1 MRIFTLL
8 TISFLLATTGA
19 KAEESSFIGKRFVD
33 VESEDTADN
42 THRLSEYAGKGKW
55 VLVDFWAS
63 WCGPCRAE
71 MPNVVAAYEKY
82 HDKGLEIVAY
92 SFDKSVS
99 AWAEAI
105 QSWGMPWIHLIG
117 HGEPGEVYDVQAIPD
132 NLLINPEGIIVARGL
147 RGPALEEFLSQVIKQ
162 DPAPVCDETG
172 CQITDLIKLEH
183 PVAPPVAWVNHF
195 KNGNEDVQ
203 RRGDVY
209 LEYYPA
215 TDSMY
220 VCVRADE
227 QYDFGVISV
236 QCLVPGKLVH
246 DGEKTG
252 FAYDDNV
259 QVVSLLNCDCQVKD
273 AEELLGLY
281 RKLFSVARIV
291 PVDSL
296 KELEI
301 TSRSKDEL
309 VVEGRY
315 QKNYTFRFQPAEI
328 YPSQQAIWERVKP
341 QRDEILA
348 ATNMDLDEFFGMFS
362 DMMF

>member
-1 MRIFTLL
+1 MKYSIIYAVIRPE
-8 TISFLLATTGA
+8 ISERVSLGL
-19 KAEESSFIGKRFVD
+19 IFVD
-33 VESEDTADN
+33 GDKVDVRYSPQKLAAVRD
-42 THRLSEYAGKGKW
+42 LFPPKEY
-55 VLVDFWAS
+55 
-63 WCGPCRAE
+63 
-71 MPNVVAAYEKY
+71 
-82 HDKGLEIVAY
+82 
-92 SFDKSVS
+92 
-99 AWAEAI
+99 
-105 QSWGMPWIHLIG
+105 
-117 HGEPGEVYDVQAIPD
+117 
-132 NLLINPEGIIVARGL
+132 
-147 RGPALEEFLSQVIKQ
+147 EFLSQVIKPE
-162 DPAPVCDETG
+162 PASVCDETG
-172 CQITDLIKLEH
+172 CQIADLIKLED

-236 QCLVPGKLVH
+236 QCLVPGKLVRE
-246 DGEKTG
+246 GEKMG

-309 VVEGRY
+309 IVEGRY
-315 QKNYTFRFQPAEI
+315 EKNHTFRFQPTERF
-328 YPSQQAIWERVKP
+328 PSKLAIWNKVRP

-348 ATNMDLDEFFGMFS
+348 TANKSLDEFFGMFS
-362 DMMF
+362 NMMF